1 MTSIQQIVDR
11 QLRRWE
17 SERLAGLE
25 SARQARDVLPRA
37 PSVTVARQAGLR
49 GKVIARGLAE
59 RLGYQVVDKEIV
71 DYIALNHD
79 VRRKL
84 LDMLDEQTVS
94 GIKLWAEGIV
104 RGQHVDRSD
113 FLRFLSRTV
122 RAIHLHGRAVILGR
136 GANRLLADAEA
147 FRIRLVAPI
156 EWRLPVYMEE
166 NQCDEETARRELKA
180 SDAERSEFMRSF
192 FHSDWADPAAYDLT
206 LNVAGLPVEVAADM
220 LEEAMRRFVAARWPE
235 ARPAGTA

>member
-1 MTSIQQIVDR
+1 MTSIQHIVDR

-17 SERLAGLE
+17 SERLAELE
-25 SARQARDVLPRA
+25 SAQHAPQAPPPA
-37 PSVTVARQAGLR
+37 PSVTIARQAGLR
-49 GKVIARGLAE
+49 GKVIAGMLAE
-59 RLGYQVVDKEIV
+59 RLGYQVFDKEIV
-71 DYIALNHD
+71 DYIALNEN

-104 RGQHVDRSD
+104 RGQHVDRGD

-136 GANRLLADAEA
+136 GANILLADAQA
-147 FRIRLVAPI
+147 FRVRLVAPI
-156 EWRLPVYMEE
+156 EWRLPVYMED

-180 SDAERSEFMRSF
+180 SDAERGEFMRSF
-192 FHSDWADPAAYDLT
+192 FHSDWEDPAAYDLT
-206 LNVAGLPVEVAADM
+206 LNVAGLSVEVASDI
-220 LEEAMRRFVAARWPE
+220 LEEAMHRFVSDRWP
-235 ARPAGTA
+235 PAATA